1 MSDLSLINGW
11 VPIVLLVLGGIALFV
26 LFARG
31 GRASV
36 ITIAIAAVLALLTYF
51 LLNWLVLTVF
61 DVLPEPLPG
70 DVRLWIAV
78 GVGVFVLGVGSMVA
92 SSVGRK
98 VTAIVCTVVALV
110 TVGSQIN
117 VYFEEY
123 PTVGTLVSSDEP
135 SVFAGSN
142 GLRSASETTPV
153 TTRWKGTP
161 GKSRV
166 ESAPIPGTVSGFT
179 GRPAWIYLPP
189 AYSGPNP
196 PLLPVLILVSGQPG
210 GPQDWIVS
218 GRLQE
223 LLDGFATAHDGLA
236 PVTVVVD
243 PNGADDANSMCMDSD
258 IAKADTYLTVD
269 VVNWITKNVGVDSN
283 HAHWTFGGWSFGGTC
298 SIQMATRHPDLFPSF
313 IDLAGE
319 REPAISADRTQTVQ
333 LAFHGDTAAFDAL
346 TPLTLLSQKT
356 YPNSWGFFAAGGD
369 EPTTQQWMT
378 EVSTAAKNAGMTVTT
393 QIVPGQG
400 HSWGV
405 PTATLVP
412 ALDFLSPRMG
422 FTR

>member
-1 MSDLSLINGW
+1 M
-11 VPIVLLVLGGIALFV
+11 

-142 GLRSASETTPV
+142 GLRSASE
-153 TTRWKGTP
+153 R
-161 GKSRV
+161 
-166 ESAPIPGTVSGFT
+166 
-179 GRPAWIYLPP
+179 LP
-189 AYSGPNP
+189 
-196 PLLPVLILVSGQPG
+196 
-210 GPQDWIVS
+210 
-218 GRLQE
+218 
-223 LLDGFATAHDGLA
+223 
-236 PVTVVVD
+236 
-243 PNGADDANSMCMDSD
+243 
-258 IAKADTYLTVD
+258 
-269 VVNWITKNVGVDSN
+269 
-283 HAHWTFGGWSFGGTC
+283 
-298 SIQMATRHPDLFPSF
+298 
-313 IDLAGE
+313 
-319 REPAISADRTQTVQ
+319 
-333 LAFHGDTAAFDAL
+333 
-346 TPLTLLSQKT
+346 
-356 YPNSWGFFAAGGD
+356 
-369 EPTTQQWMT
+369 
-378 EVSTAAKNAGMTVTT
+378 
-393 QIVPGQG
+393 
-400 HSWGV
+400 
-405 PTATLVP
+405 
-412 ALDFLSPRMG
+412 
-422 FTR
+422 